1 MRFFALLCCAAVAT
15 GCSKSEQ
22 PPAQD
27 TTAVVTPP
35 PPAPIALADVAGT
48 WTVRSMA
55 EGSDSVLVTTTM
67 VATADTAGWS
77 ITLPGRTKPV
87 PSRVVEVAGDS
98 VTTETGPYESVL
110 RKGVQVTTHSVMRLK
125 DGKLIGTTVAH
136 YSTTGADSVLRLHTE
151 GTRVP

>member
-1 MRFFALLCCAAVAT
+1 MRFLALLCCAAVAA
-15 GCSKSEQ
+15 GCSKPEQ
-22 PPAQD
+22 TPAQD

-35 PPAPIALADVAGT
+35 PPAPISLAEVAGT

-67 VATADTAGWS
+67 VATADTAGWT
-77 ITLPGRTKPV
+77 ITLPGRAKPV

-98 VTTETGPYESVL
+98 ITTESGPYESVL

-125 DGKLIGTTVAH
+125 DGKLVGMTVAH
-136 YSTTGADSVLRLHTE
+136 YATTAADSVVRLRTE

>member
-1 MRFFALLCCAAVAT
+1 MRFLALLCCAAVAT

-77 ITLPGRTKPV
+77 ITFPGRAKPV

-110 RKGVQVTTHSVMRLK
+110 RKGVRVTTHSVMRLK

>member
-1 MRFFALLCCAAVAT
+1 MRSIALLCCVAVVGAC
-15 GCSKSEQ
+15 GKSDDA
-22 PPAQD
+22 PAQD

-35 PPAPIALADVAGT
+35 APPPISLADVAGT

-77 ITLPGRTKPV
+77 ITFPGRTKPV
-87 PSRVVEVAGDS
+87 PSRVVVVAGDS
-98 VTTETGPYESVL
+98 IMTEAGPYESAL
-110 RKGVQVTTHSVMRLK
+110 RKGVQVTTQSVMRLR
-125 DGKLIGTTVAH
+125 DGKLVGMTVAH
-136 YSTTGADSVLRLHTE
+136 YKTAAADSVVRLRTE